1 MKAIVIRKAR
11 PADIAAI
18 VAIAGASPSASHWPE
33 SHYENALLKTGH
45 LILVAEVQPSEVV
58 GFLLASTTIAEWEL
72 ENIAVSSGARRS
84 GVGRALMTA
93 LIDHARRGKATEI
106 RQEIRESNMAA
117 QRLGLS
123 VGFAQQG
130 RRSDYYRNPVED
142 ALLFKHLLG
151 GGR

>member
-1 MKAIVIRKAR
+1 MKSLVIRDAR

-18 VAIAGASPSASHWPE
+18 VAIAGDSPSASHWPY
-33 SHYENALLKTGH
+33 SHYESALFQPGYLM
-45 LILVAEVQPSEVV
+45 LVAELQPSEVV
-58 GFLLASTTIAEWEL
+58 GFLLASTAIEEWEL
-72 ENIAVSSGARRS
+72 ENIAVSAGARRS

-93 LIDHARRGKATEI
+93 LIESARRGKATEI
-106 RQEIRESNMAA
+106 RQEIRESNTAA

-123 VGFAQQG
+123 MGFAQQG
-130 RRSDYYRNPVED
+130 RRSDYYVNPIED